1 MGTIRW
7 KFQGKRGFF
16 VNKGLTYKNSGV
28 DVTAGYEAVKLMKT
42 HVKKTFIPGVLSD
55 LGGFSGLFALDQ
67 GQYEEPVLVAGTDGV
82 GTKLMIAFALDR
94 HDTIGEDC
102 VAMCVNDI
110 VCQGAK
116 PLFFLDYIATGKL
129 VPEKIAKI
137 VAGIASGCV
146 KAGCALL
153 GGETAEMPGL
163 YQPEEYD
170 LAGFAVGVADRK
182 RIITGERIKEGDVL
196 IGLPSSGLHSNGF
209 SLVRRLFFQLHQY
222 DVEHY
227 FDELGSSLGEELI
240 KPTRIYAP
248 VLTGLG
254 DNFALNGLC
263 HITGGGFYENIPRM
277 LPPGLHAVVDPSAA
291 PIPPIFKLIQEL
303 GAIET
308 AEMYATFNMGIG
320 LLMVVSPTD
329 ADQIIKDLAAKKE
342 KAFCLGEIVTGERG
356 VTICHP

>member
-1 MGTIRW
+1 M
-7 KFQGKRGFF
+7 
-16 VNKGLTYKNSGV
+16 NKGLTYKNSGV

-42 HVKKTFIPGVLSD
+42 HVQKTFTPGVISD
-55 LGGFSGLFALDQ
+55 LGGFSGLFALNQ
-67 GQYEEPVLVAGTDGV
+67 GQYGEPVLVAGTDGV
-82 GTKLMIAFALDR
+82 GTKLMIAFALDQ

-110 VCQGAK
+110 LCQGAK

-163 YQPEEYD
+163 YKPDEYD
-170 LAGFAVGVADRK
+170 LAGFAVGVVDRK
-182 RIITGERIKEGDVL
+182 RIITGEKIKEGDVL
-196 IGLPSSGLHSNGF
+196 IGLPSSGVHSNGF

-222 DVEHY
+222 DVDHY
-227 FDELGSSLGEELI
+227 FDELGSSLGKELI
-240 KPTRIYAP
+240 KPTRIYASA
-248 VLTGLG
+248 LSGLG
-254 DNFALNGLC
+254 DQFAINGLC

-277 LPPGLHAVVDPSAA
+277 LPPGLRAVVDPSAA
-291 PIPPIFKLIQEL
+291 PVPPIFKLMQEL
-303 GAIET
+303 GSIDT

-320 LLMVVSPTD
+320 LMMVVAQD
-329 ADQIIKDLAAKKE
+329 IADQIIQFLATKNE
-342 KAFCLGEIVTGERG
+342 KAYIIGEIIAGERG
-356 VTICHP
+356 VSICHS